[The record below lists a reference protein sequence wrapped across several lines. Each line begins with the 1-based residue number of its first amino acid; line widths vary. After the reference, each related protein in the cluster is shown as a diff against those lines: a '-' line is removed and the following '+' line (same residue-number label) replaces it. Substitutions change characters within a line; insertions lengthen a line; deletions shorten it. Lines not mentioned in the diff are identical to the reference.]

1 MQTLHSWKY
10 AIGEVE
16 RVRKTQYNR
25 ESARHEEML
34 MEVWNCLRPNRA
46 IKARKST
53 EWIELGFQADDP
65 ATDFRGAGLLG
76 LINLHG
82 WVKK

>member
-1 MQTLHSWKY
+1 
-10 AIGEVE
+10 
-16 RVRKTQYNR
+16 
-25 ESARHEEML
+25 
-34 MEVWNCLRPNRA
+34 MEVWNCLRPNRV